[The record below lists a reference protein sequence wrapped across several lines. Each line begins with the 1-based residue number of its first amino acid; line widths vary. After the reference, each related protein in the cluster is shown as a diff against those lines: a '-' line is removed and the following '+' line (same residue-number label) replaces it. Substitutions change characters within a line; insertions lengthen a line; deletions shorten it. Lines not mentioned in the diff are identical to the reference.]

1 MNESQKVEDFM
12 NNENSSSELFSEGT
26 GNLPETTSRPQP
38 LSPPPQE
45 PDGKVITEETI
56 IEETQIPDT
65 DACGARSCGEF
76 LKIQREKLDLS
87 YEEVFAA
94 TRIKCDMIRALE
106 NEDFTQLPQPI
117 YVIAYVKR
125 LCQFYNINNALAR
138 EFLDKLRSEISFD
151 VPDDFSK
158 SVKGS
163 DESEEN
169 MRRIRNL
176 ALVAGAVLFLLL
188 ILIIAG
194 VTLVVVN
201 LRQSGH
207 QLEEKAPFNQDT
219 LVELQD
225 KPKLVITE
233 LKL

>member
-12 NNENSSSELFSEGT
+12 NNENSSSELFSEGN
-26 GNLPETTSRPQP
+26 GNVPETPSRPQP
-38 LSPPPQE
+38 LSRPPQE

-56 IEETQIPDT
+56 IKEEQIPDT

-76 LKIQREKLDLS
+76 LKIQREKLNLS

-125 LCQFYNINNALAR
+125 LCQYYNINNALAR

-158 SVKGS
+158 SLKGS

-169 MRRIRNL
+169 MRRIRH
-176 ALVAGAVLFLLL
+176 LVMAAGAVILLL
-188 ILIIAG
+188 LVLIITG
-194 VTLVVVN
+194 ITLVVIN
-201 LRQSGH
+201 LRQSDH
-207 QLEEKAPFNQDT
+207 QLEKKSPFNENT
-219 LVELQD
+219 LVELQT

-233 LKL
+233 L